1 MLIIGDI
8 SFTDAVKALHPA
20 QTIVKREINPKVY
33 TKSEW
38 KKLIKERNSF
48 VKEISDAPKIFIIGT
63 INDIE

>member
-8 SFTDAVKALHPA
+8 RFTDAVKALYSA

-38 KKLIKERNSF
+38 QKLMKEDNAF
-48 VKEISDAPKIFIIGT
+48 VKEISHAPKIFIIGT
-63 INDIE
+63 TNDIE